1 MGPKVGITPQTK
13 KRLEPPEVARDEKH
27 STFESSEKGSL
38 VDTLILDIWPPEL

>member
-13 KRLEPPEVARDEKH
+13 KCLKPPEAARDEKH
-27 STFESSEKGSL
+27 STFESSEKCNL